1 MKRKNIIKE
10 IILQNQNRDLSYLK
24 NRNTEVPIN
33 TGKIISITGVRRCG
47 KTHLLLL
54 TIRKLFTNSIG
65 KENIIFINF
74 EDERLNMK
82 AEELDLIIQ
91 SYRELY
97 PEKAIKEVH
106 FFFDEIQN
114 LQGWEKFVRRVYDTI
129 SQNIYITGSNS
140 KMLSSDI
147 ATSLRGRNINIEL
160 FPLSFAEYVS
170 FKNIDTNFYKP
181 DNRAVLVN
189 ELNNYLSFGGFPEII
204 NSKFSQKIL
213 HDYYYVML
221 YKDLIER
228 YQIRNIPA
236 LKYFLSRLIVNIGKP
251 SSIHKIYNELKSAGH
266 KISKDSLYQFSEYA
280 ESIYMSFKISKFD
293 YSFIKSEQSGKKI
306 YFIDNGLVNSLTYQF
321 SENYGVLLE
330 NAVFL
335 YLRQKWGNSVYFHK
349 NKTECDFVVVDKD
362 KIVDI
367 IQVSYDIEDK
377 ETLDREIRGLENAA
391 QYFKINKGTIITF
404 DQEIESFITKKQVQV
419 EIIPAYKYFL
429 EPGYSET

>member
-1 MKRKNIIKE
+1 MKRKNVIKG
-10 IILQNQNRDLSYLK
+10 IILQNQNRELSYLK
-24 NRNTEVPIN
+24 KRDVEVPVN
-33 TGKIISITGVRRCG
+33 TGKIVSVTGVRRCG

-54 TIRKLFTNSIG
+54 TISKLFAENIS

-74 EDERLNMK
+74 EDERLNLK

-97 PEKAIKEVH
+97 PEKVIKEVY

-114 LQGWEKFVRRVYDTI
+114 VQGWEKFVRRVYDTV

-170 FKNIDTNFYKP
+170 FKNIDTNFYVP
-181 DNRAVLVN
+181 DSKAVLVN
-189 ELNNYLSFGGFPEII
+189 ELNSYLSSGGFPEII

-213 HDYYYVML
+213 NDYYYVML

-228 YQIRNIPA
+228 YQIKNIPA
-236 LKYFLSRLIVNIGKP
+236 LKYFLTRLIGNIGKP

-266 KISKDSLYQFSEYA
+266 KISKDSLYQFAEYA
-280 ESIYMSFKISKFD
+280 ESIYLSFKINKFD
-293 YSFIKSEQSGKKI
+293 YSFIKREQSEKKI
-306 YFIDNGLVNSLTYQF
+306 YFIDNGLINALTYQF
-321 SENYGVLLE
+321 SENYGILLE

-335 YLRQKWGNSVYFHK
+335 FLRQKFGNSVYFYK
-349 NKTECDFVVVDKD
+349 NKTECDFVVMDKD
-362 KIVDI
+362 KVIDI
-367 IQVSYDIEDK
+367 IQVSYDIEDE
-377 ETLDREIRGLENAA
+377 ETLDRETRGLENAA

-404 DQEIESFITKKQVQV
+404 DQEAESFITKKQVQI

-429 EPGYSET
+429 LSGKY

>member
-1 MKRKNIIKE
+1 MIRKDAIKE

-24 NRNTEVPIN
+24 NRDIEVPVN

-54 TIRKLFTNSIG
+54 TISKLFANSIG

-114 LQGWEKFVRRVYDTI
+114 LQGWEKFVRRVYDTV

-147 ATSLRGRNINIEL
+147 ATALRGRNINIEM

-170 FKNIDTNFYKP
+170 FKNIDTNFYLP

-189 ELNNYLSFGGFPEII
+189 ELKSYILTGGFPEII
-204 NSKFSQKIL
+204 GSKFSQKIL

-228 YQIRNIPA
+228 YEIKNIPA
-236 LKYFLSRLIVNIGKP
+236 LKYFLTRLIVNIGKP
-251 SSIHKIYNELKSAGH
+251 SSIHKIYNELKSAGY
-266 KISKDSLYQFSEYA
+266 KISKDSLYQFAEYA
-280 ESIYMSFKISKFD
+280 DSIYMSFKISKFG
-293 YSFIKSEQSGKKI
+293 YSFIKSEQSEKKI

-335 YLRQKWGNSVYFHK
+335 YLRQKWGNSIYFHK

-362 KIVDI
+362 KIFDV

-404 DQEIESFITKKQVQV
+404 DQERESFVTKKQVQID
-419 EIIPAYKYFL
+419 IIPAFKYFL
-429 EPGYSET
+429 SR